1 MAIGQFLSVGTN
13 KQCLIHRLCCGMT
26 ELVYGQIP
34 GWDEYSLLDK
44 EAAETQRQARD
55 CSTWGEYARLAGLDW
70 DTFVEECGQSLRD
83 LRGDDAAAVTSETP
97 MEVDWTSI
105 AGSHLIGDLIQDAR
119 LAASEKLPSDLDYS
133 EDPVL
138 ESDLQIGGSS
148 PGPNIS
154 TVRTTDPDTFTR
166 LESFLHEKG
175 YDDFSISEGQDLV
188 SACYQSS

>member
-1 MAIGQFLSVGTN
+1 MAIDRFSSVRTN
-13 KQCLIHRLCCGMT
+13 GRCLIHRLHRGMT

-34 GWDEYSLLDK
+34 GWDKYSLLDK

-55 CSTWGEYARLAGLDW
+55 CSTWGEYAHLAGLDW

-83 LRGDDAAAVTSETP
+83 LRGEDEAEVTPETP
-97 MEVDWTSI
+97 MEIDWTSI

-119 LAASEKLPSDLDYS
+119 VVALEKLPSDLDYS
-133 EDPVL
+133 DDPVL
-138 ESDLQIGGSS
+138 KAELQISGGS

-154 TVRTTDPDTFTR
+154 TVRATDPDTFER
-166 LESFLHEKG
+166 LESFLHEKR
-175 YDDFSISEGQDLV
+175 YDGFSISEGQDLV